1 MDDIAKMKVLV
12 CDDEA
17 LARMRLKRL
26 VEMAN
31 MEVSAEA
38 ASGRE
43 AVESAGR
50 LRPDVVLMDIRMPD
64 MDGLQVQAE
73 LTRRG
78 IDMPVVV
85 LTGNGDPTLA
95 VQAMKAGA
103 ADFLA
108 KPVEKAALLGAI
120 DRGFS
125 WLESIARRASEQADA
140 LSKAARL
147 TQRERA
153 VLRGISR
160 GYPNSLIAD
169 ELGVTSRTVELHRAS
184 LMIKLNAQSLPD
196 LLRIAFAVD
205 LHESTE
211 NGHP

>member
-1 MDDIAKMKVLV
+1 MGNKRVVHIV
-12 CDDEA
+12 DDEETIRKTLSFTLRTA
-17 LARMRLKRL
+17 GFA
-26 VEMAN
+26 VEAYASGP
-31 MEVSAEA
+31 EFLLSAEDA
-38 ASGRE
+38 EKGC
-43 AVESAGR
+43 
-50 LRPDVVLMDIRMPD
+50 VVLDMHMPD

>member
-1 MDDIAKMKVLV
+1 MGNKRVVHIV
-12 CDDEA
+12 DDEETIRKA
-17 LARMRLKRL
+17 LSFTLRTAGVA
-26 VEMAN
+26 VEAYAAGP
-31 MEVSAEA
+31 EFLLSAEDA
-38 ASGRE
+38 EKGC
-43 AVESAGR
+43 
-50 LRPDVVLMDIRMPD
+50 VVLDMHMPD

-184 LMIKLNAQSLPD
+184 LMIKLNAHSLPD

>member
-1 MDDIAKMKVLV
+1 MH
-12 CDDEA
+12 
-17 LARMRLKRL
+17 
-26 VEMAN
+26 
-31 MEVSAEA
+31 
-38 ASGRE
+38 
-43 AVESAGR
+43 
-50 LRPDVVLMDIRMPD
+50 MPD